1 LKRPA
6 GPELIAGYLN
16 EAQAMVSALQSAV
29 TQGDPQAM
37 WQAAHSLRGSSSY
50 VGAKKVAA
58 LSFELEQQG
67 RQGMIHDAAATVVQL
82 VEEFEY
88 IRQVLGD
95 LKRET

>member
-1 LKRPA
+1 
-6 GPELIAGYLN
+6 
-16 EAQAMVSALQSAV
+16 
-29 TQGDPQAM
+29 
-37 WQAAHSLRGSSSY
+37 